1 MTIYAVPEI
10 ETRRDALVER
20 LFNATLGAF
29 DLYAVYLGDRLGLYR
44 ALASCGALTSGELA
58 AAAGIAERYAREWL
72 EQQAVA
78 GILDVSDDR
87 FSLPPGHDEA
97 LIDEASLAFAA
108 RPRGSPRRSRGRCPT
123 WSRRRARGGLVLGA
137 G

>member
-44 ALASCGALTSGELA
+44 ALASCGPMT
-58 AAAGIAERYAREWL
+58 
-72 EQQAVA
+72 
-78 GILDVSDDR
+78 
-87 FSLPPGHDEA
+87 P
-97 LIDEASLAFAA
+97 ASWRR
-108 RPRGSPRRSRGRCPT
+108 RPGSPSATPASGSSSRP
-123 WSRRRARGGLVLGA
+123 
-137 G
+137 

>member
-44 ALASCGALTSGELA
+44 ALAS
-58 AAAGIAERYAREWL
+58 
-72 EQQAVA
+72 
-78 GILDVSDDR
+78 
-87 FSLPPGHDEA
+87 
-97 LIDEASLAFAA
+97 AA
-108 RPRGSPRRSRGRCPT
+108 R
-123 WSRRRARGGLVLGA
+123 
-137 G
+137 